1 MLFSRSPCPTTNKL
15 NEGRST
21 DEDTRFQ
28 CPVGASSRQKD
39 IFICFRWGTT
49 TTTQNLW
56 SIRRVSPKWKFQ
68 WPQIYV
74 LRYTNTN
81 SSAEMATCISITN
94 CWLLAF
100 FLLSQKRCRRFGN
113 LGWRRMEKRK
123 GGRGISARRRHTA
136 SVRECENKDACL
148 AHTLAADRTHP
159 QLEKFSGKLWS
170 FSKFKCHVK
179 NSVFFLYFSTTT
191 FKNL

>member
-1 MLFSRSPCPTTNKL
+1 MKDDQPTRTHVSSALSGHHRAKRTYL
-15 NEGRST
+15 YVFGGGQR
-21 DEDTRFQ
+21 RRRKIYGPF
-28 CPVGASSRQKD
+28 GASRRNENFNDPKSM
-39 IFICFRWGTT
+39 CFDTPT
-49 TTTQNLW
+49 PTAAA
-56 SIRRVSPKWKFQ
+56 K
-68 WPQIYV
+68 
-74 LRYTNTN
+74 
-81 SSAEMATCISITN
+81 MATCISITN

-100 FLLSQKRCRRFGN
+100 FLLLSQKRCRRFGN